1 MNRNKKRAKLVTK
14 KSVSMLVLGLT
25 MLMLVSVGCG
35 DLSQDDDVAEALDD
49 LLLRGYLALHQDDI
63 SKPASDDPT
72 PVVFTVEPGD
82 TAGDIAL
89 RLKRWGLIN
98 DAELFRQLA
107 QYEKADGKL
116 EAGRYELRANMTM
129 EEIIEALQHGRLEE
143 IAVTIPEGWRAEQIA
158 EVLAEEVGVD
168 GEAFL
173 DLVQGRHFDYEFLQD
188 WPPEATLEGF
198 LFPDTYNLPVQPT
211 ALDIIER
218 MLANFDQRFTAE
230 MRQTAVEQEMTIYQV
245 VTLASIVER
254 EAVVAEERPIIAGV
268 FLNRLEEGMNL
279 EADSTVQYA
288 LGYQED
294 AGQWW
299 KTPVTLE
306 EFAQVNSLYNTYLH
320 RGLPPGPICNPGLAS
335 IQAVVEPVESDYL
348 YFFARG
354 DGSHAFA
361 KTFEEHLQNQQKY
374 QP

>member
-1 MNRNKKRAKLVTK
+1 MKESISVVSRS
-14 KSVSMLVLGLT
+14 KSSLMLLLGLT
-25 MLMLVSVGCG
+25 MLMLVSVGCCG
-35 DLSQDDDVAEALDD
+35 LSQGGDTAEAPEDF
-49 LLLRGYLALHQDDI
+49 LLRIYLGFRQEDI
-63 SKPASDDPT
+63 SRPAGDDRT
-72 PVVFTVEPGD
+72 PVVFVVEPGD

-89 RLKRWGLIN
+89 RLKRLSLIG
-98 DAELFRQLA
+98 DAELFRLLA
-107 QYEKADGKL
+107 RYHKVDNKL
-116 EAGRYELRANMTM
+116 EAGRYELRASMAM

-158 EVLAEEVGVD
+158 EMLAEEVGVD
-168 GEAFL
+168 DEEFL
-173 DLVQGRHFDYEFLQD
+173 SLVQGGPFDYEFLQER
-188 WPPEATLEGF
+188 PPGATLDGF
-198 LFPDTYNLPVQPT
+198 LFPDTYLLPVQPT

-218 MLANFDQRFTAE
+218 MLTDFDRRFTAE
-230 MRQTAVEQEMTIYQV
+230 MRQAAVEQEMTIYQV

-279 EADSTVQYA
+279 DSCPTVQYA

-294 AGQWW
+294 ADQWW

-306 EFAQVNSLYNTYLH
+306 EFDRVNSPYNTYLH

-335 IQAVVEPVESDYL
+335 IQAVLEPEESDYL
-348 YFFARG
+348 YFLAKG

-361 KTFEEHLQNQQKY
+361 KTFEEHLQNQQRY